1 MDSKVRV
8 VLFNFLCGSYFI
20 EIIVGNYFE
29 LYSNCIIVVDGDWI
43 VVDVIRLVWYCW
55 KLVVFLVN
63 EDF

>member
-29 LYSNCIIVVDGDWI
+29 LYISCIVVVDGDCI
-43 VVDVIRLVWYCW
+43 GVDVIRLVWYCW
-55 KLVVFLVN
+55 KLVVFLVD